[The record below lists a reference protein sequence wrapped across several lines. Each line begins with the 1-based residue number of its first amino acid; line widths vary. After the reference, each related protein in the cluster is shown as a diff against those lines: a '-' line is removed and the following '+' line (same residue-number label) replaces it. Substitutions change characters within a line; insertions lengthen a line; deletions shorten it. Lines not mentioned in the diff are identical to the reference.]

1 VRALTQADIA
11 QPASAALHIER
22 ASGPLELN
30 PAIRWRTNKS
40 PGRNAVSTTR
50 DRPNVP
56 SEFTRLTAGI
66 LFAMV
71 VGMGYVV
78 SPRVESAV
86 DLPIR
91 VEEQGAAEAPLVP
104 GGCIADGLALADCN
118 PGV

>member
-1 VRALTQADIA
+1 
-11 QPASAALHIER
+11 
-22 ASGPLELN
+22 
-30 PAIRWRTNKS
+30 
-40 PGRNAVSTTR
+40 
-50 DRPNVP
+50 
-56 SEFTRLTAGI
+56 
-66 LFAMV
+66 MV